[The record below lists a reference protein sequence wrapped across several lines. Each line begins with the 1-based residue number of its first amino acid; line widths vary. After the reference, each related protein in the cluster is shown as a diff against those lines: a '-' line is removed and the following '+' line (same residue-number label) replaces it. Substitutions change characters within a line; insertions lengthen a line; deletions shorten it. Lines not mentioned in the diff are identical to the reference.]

1 MADGTFKLK
10 TSHAYFWQVQ
20 GQLLITGLK
29 WCDFFVWAEEDYFVE
44 WVQANKVVQQKI
56 RQKGDSFYFNVYMP
70 KYLEMKKTNFA
81 WNELLWCP
89 IQPTG

>member
-1 MADGTFKLK
+1 MVDGTFKLK

-20 GQLLITGLK
+20 GQLLTTGLK

-44 WVQANKVVQQKI
+44 RVRVNKVVQQTI

-70 KYLEMKKTNFA
+70 RYLEMKKKTFA
-81 WNELLWCP
+81 
-89 IQPTG
+89 

>member
-29 WCDFFVWAEEDYFVE
+29 WCDFVWAEEDYFVE
-44 WVQANKVVQQKI
+44 RVQANKIVQQKI
-56 RQKGDSFYFNVYMP
+56 RQKGDSFYFNLYMP
-70 KYLEMKKTNFA
+70 KYLEMKKN
-81 WNELLWCP
+81 
-89 IQPTG
+89 